1 MTTIDVE
8 PITMTRLQSYERE
21 LTHHATTMLRA
32 RFEAED
38 AVQETMMR
46 AWGARD
52 RFEGR
57 SQLRSWL
64 YRICTNVCLDMLA
77 SRQRRALL
85 NLETPGSETP
95 AVAPDAITMWARSD
109 ADPAE
114 VAVARESVRL
124 ALVAVLHYLP
134 PKQRAALMLRE
145 VLHWSASEIAG
156 LLGTSVPAVNSALQ
170 RARATLRSLP
180 VASRSVDSD
189 VDEETRWRV
198 GRYARALETSDVRAL
213 TALIAHEAA

>member
-1 MTTIDVE
+1 MTTIYVE

-21 LTHHATTMLRA
+21 LAHHATSMLGT
-32 RFEAED
+32 RFEADD

-64 YRICTNVCLDMLA
+64 HRICTNVCLDMRA

-85 NLETPGSETP
+85 NLDIPGSEIHEIAP
-95 AVAPDAITMWARSD
+95 GAVTMWVQSD
-109 ADPAE
+109 ADPADI
-114 VAVARESVRL
+114 AVARESVRL
-124 ALVAVLHYLP
+124 ALVTVLQCLP

-145 VLHWSASEIAG
+145 VLHWSSSEIAG
-156 LLGTSVPAVNSALQ
+156 LLGTSVPSVNSALQ
-170 RARATLRSLP
+170 RARATLRSIP
-180 VASRSVDSD
+180 VATRSVDI
-189 VDEETRWRV
+189 DEQTRWRV
-198 GRYARALETSDVRAL
+198 GRYARALESSDVRAL